1 MKKHLLIVSIALMG
15 TCLLAQEQKVVVTG
29 VGYANDVYY
38 SLEFGIRDTVPIN
51 NWDIAF
57 TTYSF
62 SSSILANNGA
72 GVELYTWNLGDIDD
86 WDNVDTTG
94 MEWKPMYNSIE
105 TWEEGAFGANALG
118 HPDYGWGT
126 YDMSTHNL
134 TGDSIFI
141 IKTVGG
147 NWKKLAIIER
157 QSQANNWTVQF
168 DNLDGS
174 DPQNHWFRTEV
185 YTQLNFL
192 HMNLDSSEVFTRE
205 PNTSLWDL
213 LFTKYYD
220 NTIPYTVTG
229 VLINDDHVLAQ
240 EVRESGMDQST
251 HNSFVDT
258 SFNTNMSEIGSDW
271 KSFDMGSM
279 SYVMVDTVV
288 YYLKTN
294 TGSDSSY
301 YKIYFTDFSGSMGG
315 GIYTFMQEEMELGV
329 STGAPGEVQVF
340 QVYPNPAGDHINV
353 VFDLYGRTDI
363 DIIDMTGRLVYTTTY
378 ESSGFTNM
386 SLNLS
391 SLTPGV
397 FFVRVSA
404 EGQSNVLRFIKE

>member
-1 MKKHLLIVSIALMG
+1 
-15 TCLLAQEQKVVVTG
+15 
-29 VGYANDVYY
+29 
-38 SLEFGIRDTVPIN
+38 
-51 NWDIAF
+51 
-57 TTYSF
+57 
-62 SSSILANNGA
+62 
-72 GVELYTWNLGDIDD
+72 
-86 WDNVDTTG
+86 
-94 MEWKPMYNSIE
+94 
-105 TWEEGAFGANALG
+105 
-118 HPDYGWGT
+118 
-126 YDMSTHNL
+126 
-134 TGDSIFI
+134 
-141 IKTVGG
+141 
-147 NWKKLAIIER
+147 
-157 QSQANNWTVQF
+157 
-168 DNLDGS
+168 
-174 DPQNHWFRTEV
+174 
-185 YTQLNFL
+185 
-192 HMNLDSSEVFTRE
+192 
-205 PNTSLWDL
+205 
-213 LFTKYYD
+213 
-220 NTIPYTVTG
+220 
-229 VLINDDHVLAQ
+229 VLAQ